1 MERLIAD
8 FDQFSGAI
16 TKFLFLQRRLGRMS
30 IINFEISL
38 KFPHF
43 LRSLILYRLAVHVVI
58 VHSTSGNINLAL
70 FHLH

>member
-16 TKFLFLQRRLGRMS
+16 AKFLFLQRRLGRKS
-30 IINFEISL
+30 VINFEISL

-43 LRSLILYRLAVHVVI
+43 LRPLILCRLAVHAV
-58 VHSTSGNINLAL
+58 TCTFN
-70 FHLH
+70 FW